1 MRRQELHVC
10 LVSLVIDSNKRCT
23 VVSFVG
29 HSADVDVQEAD
40 KQRAGSTARM
50 NMLEDL
56 LPLID
61 NFEMAGKSV
70 KTSTEGEE
78 KIYNSY
84 QNLYRQMVEIFRGL
98 GLEAVPTTGE
108 QFDPE
113 IHDGVMREEN
123 DDVTD
128 GEVLEEFR
136 KGFKYRD
143 SLLRPAMVKVA
154 VSNKPAAEAEKK
166 KTEDAPTD
174 ADTSSGASSGSSE

>member
-1 MRRQELHVC
+1 MAIVLLCQHRIFAIAMQ
-10 LVSLVIDSNKRCT
+10 D
-23 VVSFVG
+23 
-29 HSADVDVQEAD
+29 AD

-70 KTSTEGEE
+70 KTTTEGEE
-78 KIYNSY
+78 KIHNSY

-98 GLEAVPTTGE
+98 GLEAVPTVGE

-113 IHDGVMREEN
+113 IHDGIMREEN
-123 DDVTD
+123 DDVAD
-128 GEVLEEFR
+128 EEVLEEFR
-136 KGFKYRD
+136 KGFKFRD

-154 VSNKPAAEAEKK
+154 SSNKPAPEAKAK
-166 KTEDAPTD
+166 GPEDIPTD
-174 ADTSSGASSGSSE
+174 SDVGGGSGSSE